1 MVCSIHIASKSSSSG
16 VRNESKT
23 SIEDIDNEDTSQKIK
38 GVVLR
43 FFDENSISA
52 MNFSGK

>member
-1 MVCSIHIASKSSSSG
+1 MMCSIHIASKSSSSG

-23 SIEDIDNEDTSQKIK
+23 SIEYIDNEDTSQKIK